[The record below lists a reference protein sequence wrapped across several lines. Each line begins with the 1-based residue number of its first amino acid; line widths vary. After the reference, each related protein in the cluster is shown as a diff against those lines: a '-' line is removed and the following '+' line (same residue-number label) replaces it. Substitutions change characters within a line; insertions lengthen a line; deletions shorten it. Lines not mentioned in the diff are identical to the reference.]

1 MKIHV
6 PEYFRKFRLLEN
18 IYILRLIANNL
29 IPQFFINDVKKSII
43 QLIIL

>member
-18 IYILRLIANNL
+18 IYILSIANNL